1 MSIRPSS
8 SVGSL
13 LTRNPSGALEL
24 IDERGVEALSMRGL
38 GSRLGYEGMALYR
51 YVDGRENL
59 LEAVVHRL
67 TGTLELPDDPGPWED
82 Y

>member
-1 MSIRPSS
+1 
-8 SVGSL
+8 
-13 LTRNPSGALEL
+13 
-24 IDERGVEALSMRGL
+24 MRGL